1 MNSAYKKELHSEA
14 WEKFAHKKSLK
25 TAENKIVRLIILD
38 REKITHV
45 FNYLLCSKLK
55 TTADEK
61 YLK

>member
-38 REKITHV
+38 REKLHMSLIT
-45 FNYLLCSKLK
+45 CSVANSKQQLMK
-55 TTADEK
+55 SI
-61 YLK
+61 

>member
-14 WEKFAHKKSLK
+14 WEKFAHEESLK

-38 REKITHV
+38 REKSHV
-45 FNYLLCSKLK
+45 FNYLFCSKLK